1 MVIVNFMYRKRVIVM
16 EPVKELSNLL
26 EEIVKDKVIK
36 GIILTSKEGRS
47 ESMVI
52 LEESINKNKL
62 AASSATLLAISN
74 QMVEKLLD
82 QTTDYILSFTQNN
95 LLITLP
101 VTSSMV
107 LSALLDR
114 EKAENKGVENYI
126 NKMQNVS
133 RKMADIIELSEYP
146 KKNLFINVRNAIPEA
161 KAIAILTKE
170 GIPLIVNPAEEGITL
185 SGMISAIFMV
195 SSNMIPNDNSDYS
208 IVAGKEGM
216 VVTQQIDNDRLL
228 AVVMPKKAK
237 IKEIVTKLKE
247 AIKESET

>member
-1 MVIVNFMYRKRVIVM
+1 M